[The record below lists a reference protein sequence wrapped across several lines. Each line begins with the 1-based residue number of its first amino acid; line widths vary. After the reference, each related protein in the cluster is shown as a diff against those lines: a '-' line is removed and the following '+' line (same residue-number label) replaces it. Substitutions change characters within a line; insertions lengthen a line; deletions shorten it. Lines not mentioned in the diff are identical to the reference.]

1 MRYKRVKE
9 FLLLWIPIA
18 LWLTFVLFPY
28 VWMFLTS
35 LKEPSELYT
44 SPIQYLPKKPTFAGY
59 KLLMETTKFPQFILN
74 SLWWWAEHCWLP
86 EPFPPP
92 RPTVS
97 RGLISGVRVSCSAC
111 SWSRR
116 CSPLCFW
123 SFPFS

>member
-9 FLLLWIPIA
+9 CLLRWIPIA

-59 KLLMETTKFPQFILN
+59 KLLMETTTLPQFILY
-74 SLWWWAEHCWLP
+74 SLL
-86 EPFPPP
+86 
-92 RPTVS
+92 VV
-97 RGLISGVRVSCSAC
+97 G
-111 SWSRR
+111 
-116 CSPLCFW
+116 
-123 SFPFS
+123 